1 MWPLTFHLTYNIW
14 IPYYP
19 AMYFL
24 AIPRY
29 KMFALFNLITLW
41 LICVNIYV
49 CVCIYKSHQFIHLIY
64 FYDLNL
70 SRPGRS
76 CSTSVMLILVI
87 MTGVVVAALVIHST
101 HGGPSSHT
109 IPSIHPSIHRFGF
122 VPFLTNP
129 PKLLYIQSLFNFSCH
144 THTHGRHYSD
154 HSEGPQSEV
163 KTCHSAAF
171 SCILKLHFSH

>member
-1 MWPLTFHLTYNIW
+1 M
-14 IPYYP
+14 
-19 AMYFL
+19 
-24 AIPRY
+24 
-29 KMFALFNLITLW
+29 
-41 LICVNIYV
+41 

-87 MTGVVVAALVIHST
+87 MTGVVAAVVVIHST

-109 IPSIHPSIHRFGF
+109 IPSIHRFGF

-144 THTHGRHYSD
+144 THTRTFGIIPTTRRD
-154 HSEGPQSEV
+154 HRV
-163 KTCHSAAF
+163 KRKLV
-171 SCILKLHFSH
+171 ILLRFHAS